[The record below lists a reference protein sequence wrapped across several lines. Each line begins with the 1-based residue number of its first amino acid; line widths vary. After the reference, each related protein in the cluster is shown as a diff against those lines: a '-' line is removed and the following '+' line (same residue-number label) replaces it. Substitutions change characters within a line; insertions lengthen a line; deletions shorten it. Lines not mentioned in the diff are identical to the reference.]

1 MPQRNP
7 LPDYVDNV
15 LSAARA
21 VSLIVPDMEAAPA
34 QAKRLQKELASLE
47 TQITTARQS
56 LAKEKSEFD
65 TWRRQAVD
73 EGAEDQTQR
82 DLEQRDHEKEVAT
95 LRATAI
101 SLQNRAQAEGLKLAE
116 IVKECRRLER
126 QLMHP
131 HAVPLG

>member
-1 MPQRNP
+1 MARNP
-7 LPDYVDNV
+7 LPDYCDNV

-21 VSLIVPDMEAAPA
+21 VQLIAPDIETAPS
-34 QAKRLQKELASLE
+34 QAKRFQKELASLE